1 MKKILSMILLLC
13 AAFSVQLRA
22 EEVFTAGS
30 DVYIQGGAANAG
42 TWATTADK
50 VQKMNDAGNGVYT
63 WTGDLTEG
71 TFRFLCEFDE
81 NNKNNWNLM
90 SWEAEANNT

>member
-30 DVYIQGGAANAG
+30 DVYIQGGAANNDKWG
-42 TWATTADK
+42 TSSAKVTAMTY
-50 VQKMNDAGNGVYT
+50 VGNGVYS
-63 WTGDLTEG
+63 WVGNCIAG
-71 TFRFLCEFDE
+71 TFRFLCELDE
-81 NNKNNWNLM
+81 TDQNWNLM